1 MRAGVILSVLSKSKV
16 LTVVQTTFGYC
27 SCKASGVAAH
37 PPSIRAVAF
46 IAPVKRCKRVMCGE
60 EEAFQT
66 VPDHWTLPCGS
77 VMVTFMA
84 PGHNVGHDGE

>member
-1 MRAGVILSVLSKSKV
+1 
-16 LTVVQTTFGYC
+16 
-27 SCKASGVAAH
+27 
-37 PPSIRAVAF
+37 
-46 IAPVKRCKRVMCGE
+46 MCGE